1 MLESILLQAG
11 YRVGVYS
18 TPHLRDYNERIRL
31 DGRNVSDALLTG
43 SFARIDAARES
54 TSLSYFEF
62 GTLAA
67 LDIFAQQAVDI
78 QILEVGLGG
87 RLDAVNIIDANAALI
102 TTIDVDHV
110 DWLGTDISNI
120 ALEKAGVFRAQQKA
134 VCADKSVPQS
144 LVDYAASL
152 NTDLLLA
159 GKDFEIKEQASSWS
173 LLAKHAL
180 AGSYVKPALAG
191 AHQLHNAA
199 GVISLL
205 AHIATDIPLDKAC
218 INAGLSSVCLAGRLQ
233 RLAGLANIYLDVAH
247 NEQSAHALA
256 KFIASTYPQATLHVV
271 FSSLVDKD
279 LDKILKPFVARVD
292 HWHIAPLQ
300 THRAQDID
308 KISAYLEDNSNGT
321 RKVYPSVGSAF
332 LTARH
337 AMKKDDLLVC
347 FGSFYVVEACLDAL

>member
-1 MLESILLQAG
+1 MLESILVKAG

-18 TPHLRDYNERIRL
+18 TPHLRDYNERIRV
-31 DGRNVSDALLTG
+31 DGQNVSDALLTG
-43 SFARIDAARES
+43 SFARIDVARES

-110 DWLGTDISNI
+110 DWLGTDKSKI
-120 ALEKAGVFRAQQKA
+120 ALEKAGVFRVQQKA

-144 LVDYAASL
+144 LIDYAASL
-152 NTDLLLA
+152 HTDLLLA
-159 GKDFEIKEQASSWS
+159 GKDFMVKDQASSWS
-173 LLAKHAL
+173 LLAQHAL
-180 AGSYVKPALAG
+180 AGDYVKPALAG
-191 AHQLHNAA
+191 GHQLQNAA

-205 AHIATDIPLDKAC
+205 AHIAADVPLDKSA
-218 INAGLSSVCLAGRLQ
+218 INAGLSSVSLPGRLQ
-233 RLAGLANIYLDVAH
+233 RLAGSADIYLDVAH
-247 NEQSAHALA
+247 NEQSALALA
-256 KFIASTYPQATLHVV
+256 DFVRAKQPQAALHVV
-271 FSSLVDKD
+271 FSSLLDKD
-279 LDKILKPFVARVD
+279 LDNILKPFVARVD

-300 THRAQDID
+300 THRAQDVN
-308 KISAYLEDNSNGT
+308 KILAYLDDTSNGT
-321 RKVYPSVGSAF
+321 RELYPSIDSAF
-332 LTARH
+332 LAARRK
-337 AMKKDDLLVC
+337 MKKDDLLVC